1 MFCEASVAHQ
11 NHALLH
17 IQNVTKTLLSIF
29 YVVRVT
35 YSWVGGASGAP
46 SCFFLINYLLL
57 GLGSPTSKRG
67 SPNGKK
73 SFGLHVYKV
82 CPHIVHFKPNLRH
95 SIHKDSL
102 TSYLKDSHYKSNIPL
117 WVIVICL

>member
-1 MFCEASVAHQ
+1 MFFEASVAHQ
-11 NHALLH
+11 NHALFH
-17 IQNVTKTLLSIF
+17 IQNIPKTLLSIF

-46 SCFFLINYLLL
+46 SRFFSNKLSPL

-73 SFGLHVYKV
+73 SFGLHVCKV

-102 TSYLKDSHYKSNIPL
+102 TSYLKDSHYKSNI
-117 WVIVICL
+117 